1 MASEDVTFAM
11 NGAVGVGDAQA
22 LDMHAVLQGAS
33 GAAGVMAHIEEV
45 REVAV
50 ATPMYSLVIVL
61 F

>member
-50 ATPMYSLVIVL
+50 ATPMCSLVIVL